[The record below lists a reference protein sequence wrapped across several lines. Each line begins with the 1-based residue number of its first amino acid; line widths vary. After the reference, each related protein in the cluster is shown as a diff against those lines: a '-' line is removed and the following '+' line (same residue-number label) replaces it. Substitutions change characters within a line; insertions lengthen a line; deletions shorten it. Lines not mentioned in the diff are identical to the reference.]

1 MQIKHRKVNKV
12 MTQEEKDNI
21 YNWLYE
27 HINKDT
33 SIIYSCI
40 VSINYDLL
48 MKKFKDL
55 LNKM

>member
-1 MQIKHRKVNKV
+1 

-21 YNWLYE
+21 YNWLDE

-33 SIIYSCI
+33 SIIYSGI
-40 VSINYDLL
+40 VSINYNIL
-48 MKKFKDL
+48 MKNFKDL

>member
-1 MQIKHRKVNKV
+1 

-21 YNWLYE
+21 YKWLDE

-33 SIIYSCI
+33 SIIYSGI
-40 VSINYDLL
+40 VSINYNIL
-48 MKKFKDL
+48 MKNFKDL

>member
-1 MQIKHRKVNKV
+1 
-12 MTQEEKDNI
+12 MTQEEKDTI
-21 YNWLYE
+21 YNWLDE

-33 SIIYSCI
+33 EIIYSGI
-40 VSINYDLL
+40 VSIRYNSL

>member
-1 MQIKHRKVNKV
+1 

-21 YNWLYE
+21 YNWLDE

-33 SIIYSCI
+33 EIIYSGI
-40 VSINYDLL
+40 VSIRYNIL

>member
-1 MQIKHRKVNKV
+1 
-12 MTQEEKDNI
+12 MTQEEKDTI
-21 YNWLYE
+21 YNWLDD
-27 HINKDT
+27 HINQDI
-33 SIIYSCI
+33 SIIYSGL